1 LLQRGANGVAMFSK
15 SGENLARYF
24 PEILESAAQLREE
37 HFCLDG
43 ELVIPIGDR
52 FSFGALLQ
60 RIHPAASRVKRMAA
74 ETPALFLAFDL
85 LRRGARI
92 SWRRPCPSAGG
103 NLRLS

>member
-52 FSFGALLQ
+52 FSFVLCFSVFIPLQ
-60 RIHPAASRVKRMAA
+60 AASN
-74 ETPALFLAFDL
+74 
-85 LRRGARI
+85 G
-92 SWRRPCPSAGG
+92 WRRKRRHCFLPSI
-103 NLRLS
+103 S